1 MLPGIFVFV
10 AAACMVSAII
20 ATSRKS
26 TTGLQRVGSSPGPFS
41 LRTWW
46 ARWNWYKHGH
56 EEVEKRYKQSKD
68 SNYITQTMMGDT
80 IVLAPKFLNELK
92 MLPEA
97 KLSSTAALVDS
108 VMGHV
113 TGVDLLLRDHLSHDI
128 CRGPLRR
135 NLPIFLPRMAE
146 ELQRSL
152 AQLLEEDLAEGPTTC
167 IAYEL
172 LYSLIGRLSSLV
184 FVGETHCRNST
195 WETALT
201 ALPTNVEI
209 TKLILMPFPSFLR
222 RYIAPMI
229 PQRNRIFR
237 DRAAVCDVLFRQSE
251 KHVANDELS
260 VMKLFIDSGMDTD
273 PKSITAR
280 LLLLTAAALH
290 TSSMAI
296 THAVFDLCVM
306 PQYAEPLR
314 SEAQMALAQDDG
326 QWQLSTIHR
335 LRRLDSFL
343 KESQRTNHS
352 TFLGFDRKVMSP
364 IKLSDGTTI
373 LEPGAKIAI
382 PGGPMSLDPTYYS
395 DARDFDGF
403 RFYRP
408 DESDTSS
415 VNTQQDY
422 TGIEPGN
429 LSWGSGRFTCPGRWY
444 ASAMIK
450 LVIANLLLA
459 YDISF
464 PGGQT
469 ARPPNVKYDTERFP
483 NFDQKIILR
492 KRVN

>member
-1 MLPGIFVFV
+1 MLSEITTFLVTI
-10 AAACMVSAII
+10 CLILAIT

-26 TTGLQRVGSSPGPFS
+26 KTGLPRAGSSPGPFS

-56 EEVEKRYKQSKD
+56 EDVRQRYAQSKN
-68 SNYITQTMMGDT
+68 SNYVTQTMMGDT
-80 IVLAPKFLNELK
+80 VVLAPRFLNELN
-92 MLPEA
+92 MLPES

-146 ELQRSL
+146 ELQKSL
-152 AQLLEEDLAEGPTTC
+152 TRVFEEETSGTKTC
-167 IAYEL
+167 VAYDL
-172 LYSLIGRLSSLV
+172 LYSLIDRISSLV
-184 FVGETHCRNST
+184 FVGEQYCQNET
-195 WETALT
+195 WKTALT
-201 ALPTNVEI
+201 ALPINVEI
-209 TKLILMPFPSFLR
+209 TKIILLSFPPFLR
-222 RYIAPMI
+222 RYIAPLI
-229 PQRNRIFR
+229 PRRNRIFR
-237 DRAAVCDVLFRQSE
+237 ERTAVRNILFPQSGKAAVDE
-251 KHVANDELS
+251 ELS
-260 VMKLFIDSGMDTD
+260 VLKLFLDSGKDTD
-273 PKSITAR
+273 PDSITAR

-296 THAVFDLCVM
+296 THAIFDLCAM

-314 SEAQMALAQDDG
+314 SEAEMALAQDG
-326 QWQLSTIHR
+326 GAWQLSTIHR

-352 TFLGFDRKVMSP
+352 TFLGFDRKVMSR
-364 IKLSDGTTI
+364 IELSDGKTI
-373 LEPGAKIAI
+373 LQPGATIAI
-382 PGGPMSLDPTYYS
+382 PGGPMSLDPEFYS
-395 DARDFDGF
+395 HPQDFDGF

-408 DESDTSS
+408 DEDDAAS

-450 LVIANLLLA
+450 LVVANLLLA

-464 PGGQT
+464 PDGQKE
-469 ARPPNVKYDTERFP
+469 RPPNSKYDTERHP
-483 NFDQKIILR
+483 DFDQKIILK
-492 KRVN
+492 KRST

>member
-1 MLPGIFVFV
+1 MLSEIIAF
-10 AAACMVSAII
+10 AAAVYMLSAVI
-20 ATSRKS
+20 ANSHKARAD
-26 TTGLQRVGSSPGPFS
+26 LQRVGSKPGPFS

-56 EEVEKRYKQSKD
+56 KDVQRRYEESKD

-80 IVLAPKFLNELK
+80 VVLAPKFLSELN
-92 MLPEA
+92 MLPESM
-97 KLSSTAALVDS
+97 LSSTAALVDS

-128 CRGPLRR
+128 CRGPLRK
-135 NLPIFLPRMAE
+135 NLPAFLPRMAE
-146 ELQRSL
+146 ELQKSL
-152 AQLLEEDLAEGPTTC
+152 VQDLEEDA
-167 IAYEL
+167 AK
-172 LYSLIGRLSSLV
+172 V
-184 FVGETHCRNST
+184 FVGETYYQDET
-195 WETALT
+195 WKTALN

-209 TKLILMPFPSFLR
+209 TKLILLPFPPFLR

-237 DRAAVCDVLFRQSE
+237 QRAAVRDVLFPRSE
-251 KHVANDELS
+251 EDATNDELS
-260 VMKLFIDSGMDTD
+260 VMRLFLDSGKDMD
-273 PKSITAR
+273 PESITAR

-296 THAVFDLCVM
+296 THAIFDLCAM

-314 SEAQMALAQDDG
+314 SEAQAALAQDDG
-326 QWQLSTIHR
+326 QWKLSTIHR

-343 KESQRTNHS
+343 KESQRFNHS
-352 TFLGFDRKVMSP
+352 TFLGFDRKVISP
-364 IKLSDGTTI
+364 IELSDKTILQPGTT
-373 LEPGAKIAI
+373 IAI
-382 PGGPMSLDPTYYS
+382 PGGPMSLDPAYY
-395 DARDFDGF
+395 DHARDFDAF

-408 DESDTSS
+408 EEGDTAS

-429 LSWGSGRFTCPGRWY
+429 LSWGNGRFTCPGRWY

-450 LVIANLLLA
+450 LIMANLLLS

-464 PGGQT
+464 PDGQNT
-469 ARPPNVKYDTERFP
+469 RPPNVKYDTERIPDFS
-483 NFDQKIILR
+483 QKIVLR
-492 KRVN
+492 RRGSW